1 MQPIITPTQT
11 DRALVQLTDAEILNP
26 FPVITDLFRRYTLP
40 ELRELLTLLG
50 DVVLQ
55 KDFTFKDPG
64 NKTAFIR
71 AMTAID
77 KALQADYVIA
87 KVTSQIPVFSE

>member
-1 MQPIITPTQT
+1 MQPIITPTHP
-11 DRALVQLTDAEILNP
+11 DRAMVQLTDAEILNP

-40 ELRELLTLLG
+40 ELRELLTVLA

-55 KDFTFKDPG
+55 KDFTFKEPG
-64 NKTAFIR
+64 NKAAFLR
-71 AMTAID
+71 VMAALD

-87 KVTSQIPVFSE
+87 KVTSQLPVFSE